1 MKIEEKVMT
10 DKLETKKTADLSTI
24 PTKQYLDQTV
34 APVLLEGMKALA
46 KERPQD
52 PLGFL
57 AAYLLKQR
65 NQSERDDPMEA
76 EPAS

>member
-1 MKIEEKVMT
+1 MT
-10 DKLETKKTADLSTI
+10 DKPEQQKKRIDLASI

-52 PLGFL
+52 PITFL
-57 AAYLLKQR
+57 ANYLLKHKSQCEEP
-65 NQSERDDPMEA
+65 QEME
-76 EPAS
+76 PQPQ